1 MNRQKQA
8 IIRIT
13 PFSIRSGV
21 GTFCFLPLFSV
32 EDVWNACNSV
42 KFEAPEESWNLDA
55 VGKKGLIQCIDNH
68 AHT

>member
-1 MNRQKQA
+1 M
-8 IIRIT
+8 
-13 PFSIRSGV
+13 
-21 GTFCFLPLFSV
+21 